1 MTGAGN
7 VEYASEVTKE
17 AASAPGVR
25 YTIARM
31 SFGRRLDLTRRIWD
45 VARRVEFLQAGSDA
59 REKLEAAVLAGEID
73 RVYLD
78 WALLRIEG
86 IEIDGTAAT
95 PATLVERGP
104 EDLTRE
110 IAAAIK
116 AECGLTEEERKN

>member
-1 MTGAGN
+1 M
-7 VEYASEVTKE
+7 EYASEVTKD
-17 AASAPGVR
+17 ATSAPGVR

-78 WALLRIEG
+78 WALLRVEG

-95 PATLVERGP
+95 PAALIERGP

-110 IAAAIK
+110 MVVAIK